1 MLFTFQWFR
10 IFFFFLTVYLIT
22 SDARSIY
29 EDTVSVSID
38 RPLNDA
44 DRNLFTTLAGYR
56 HRFERSMNFKKLRW
70 TCENLNSTA
79 ICDGCDLLVPEV
91 IRFDLKINISKTSI
105 LFRCEF

>member
-1 MLFTFQWFR
+1 MLFTFQRFLLFT
-10 IFFFFLTVYLIT
+10 FFIIYLIT
-22 SDARSIY
+22 IDARSIY

-70 TCENLNSTA
+70 TFDNLNSKE